1 MSADDKILMQK
12 ILLMNLLQL
21 SSSGLD
27 VGFSMDMMISTEL
40 EKKIMDH
47 RDQMMEGIK
56 YRVSV
61 G

>member
-1 MSADDKILMQK
+1 
-12 ILLMNLLQL
+12 
-21 SSSGLD
+21 
-27 VGFSMDMMISTEL
+27 MDMMISTEL

-61 G
+61 GWLYTSVDILTS